1 MCQCII
7 TAHEFYK
14 FIGKLYK
21 NGRNQPLQNLF
32 PVVDFARTWTD
43 SELYQLVG
51 LTQEEIDYVE
61 SNIK

>member
-1 MCQCII
+1 M
-7 TAHEFYK
+7 TADSSGSNLISLLFW
-14 FIGKLYK
+14 
-21 NGRNQPLQNLF
+21 NLF

-61 SNIK
+61 ANVK